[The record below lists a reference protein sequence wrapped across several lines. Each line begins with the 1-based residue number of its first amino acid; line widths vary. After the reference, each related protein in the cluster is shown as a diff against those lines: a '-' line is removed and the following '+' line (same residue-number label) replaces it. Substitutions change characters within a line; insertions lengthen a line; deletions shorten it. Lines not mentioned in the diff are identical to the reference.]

1 MTKHRSRMFFHHFWT
16 RESGLT
22 SMLILHCLLNFILLP
37 LFWDHRIIVIL
48 INLFWMMFILAGISC
63 LAKSRSQRLLLSI
76 FPLLFIIAR
85 WIIFFNDHPFVLYCE
100 FYLGIMTYLLFIG
113 LILVKVFDLGPITNH
128 RIVGAIVVYMMIGNL
143 FAVVFTFMNL
153 VVPGSFNLENS
164 TLNPHSTYLSLLY
177 FSYTTLTTT
186 GFGDIR
192 PVGMWVREIVMIE
205 QMIGVLYPVILI
217 GKLVSSNTG
226 KK

>member
-1 MTKHRSRMFFHHFWT
+1 NGSRIKSPGFVNSST
-16 RESGLT
+16 SG
-22 SMLILHCLLNFILLP
+22 
-37 LFWDHRIIVIL
+37 R
-48 INLFWMMFILAGISC
+48 A
-63 LAKSRSQRLLLSI
+63 
-76 FPLLFIIAR
+76 
-85 WIIFFNDHPFVLYCE
+85 
-100 FYLGIMTYLLFIG
+100 
-113 LILVKVFDLGPITNH
+113 
-128 RIVGAIVVYMMIGNL
+128 
-143 FAVVFTFMNL
+143 
-153 VVPGSFNLENS
+153 GSFNLENS